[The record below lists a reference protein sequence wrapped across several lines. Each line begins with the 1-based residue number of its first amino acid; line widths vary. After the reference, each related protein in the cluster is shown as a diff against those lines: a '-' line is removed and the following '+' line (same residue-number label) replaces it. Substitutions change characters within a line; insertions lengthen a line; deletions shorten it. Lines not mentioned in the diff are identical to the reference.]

1 MRNHLGDFDKQFFF
15 QVFNRKFI
23 SFDDDSSP
31 LKISKAYFLYSLLSS
46 NCHCPFLCSRSFP
59 LLWLL
64 LQSSLSFALNEG
76 IMSSFSATLLWQKS
90 EIKNKDILHT
100 YQTTAWT
107 FMAFDYHKNGYNQ
120 LVHFHIVGK
129 IYLIWMSKTKLIFI
143 DFSNIWIFAA
153 KNEQSSTN
161 K

>member
-1 MRNHLGDFDKQFFF
+1 MMIWVHWKLVRLT
-15 QVFNRKFI
+15 
-23 SFDDDSSP
+23 SFRVCCLQIVIVHFYVAD
-31 LKISKAYFLYSLLSS
+31 
-46 NCHCPFLCSRSFP
+46 SRSDP
-59 LLWLL
+59 LLW

-129 IYLIWMSKTKLIFI
+129 IYLIWMSKTKLIFVLLV
-143 DFSNIWIFAA
+143 SLIFQIFEFLQR
-153 KNEQSSTN
+153 KMNKVPQINSTL
-161 K
+161 

>member
-1 MRNHLGDFDKQFFF
+1 MMIWVHWKLVRLT
-15 QVFNRKFI
+15 
-23 SFDDDSSP
+23 SFRVCCLQIVIVHFYVADSKSD
-31 LKISKAYFLYSLLSS
+31 
-46 NCHCPFLCSRSFP
+46 P
-59 LLWLL
+59 LLW

-120 LVHFHIVGK
+120 LVHFHNITKIVSFECSSDPSQNYFSFRWYHWFPNMYLNFHVK
-129 IYLIWMSKTKLIFI
+129 IGHDLNFWREN
-143 DFSNIWIFAA
+143 SNT
-153 KNEQSSTN
+153 STYF
-161 K
+161 